1 MSETGDLFS
10 ELSEYDPLSRCLQW
24 NLPKD
29 NSALVEA
36 LLQECAVHPELILSR
51 TACQLLVNRGI
62 TTAEA
67 ASRFLFPSLTHLHP
81 PELLPDFEPANDLLQ
96 FAIRNNSKV
105 YVHGDF
111 DADGITSSAII
122 HRALKSLGIENKVFI
137 PHRFE
142 DGYGV
147 STRAIEEAR
156 DWGAEIFFTC
166 DCGITAN
173 EAVEYAKS
181 QGMKVLVSDHHQP
194 QGAIPDALAV
204 VNPHRE
210 DSEYPFRQLCGA
222 GVAYKLLLG
231 VVRRFDP
238 SYEAPFH
245 KNFLELAALGTIAD
259 VMPLID
265 ENRVIVALG
274 LQHLSQTRRPGL
286 RALFRYS
293 EFTADQLRDL
303 DAVDVSFR
311 VVPRINAVGRLG
323 DPHMA
328 FQLLTTSSETEADL
342 LARRVDEINRQRRTM
357 TEEIFREADQMIAAQ
372 PTLDPFLIISSSTWS
387 KGLLGLVAGR
397 LREKYARPA
406 FVGLSDEISGTVS
419 GSVRSIPGF
428 NIAEV
433 IERNR
438 PLIDGGG
445 HVEAAGLSFSLDSFE
460 AVRTLLI
467 TEVMTAVRPE
477 ELVPSCEIEVELNP
491 DDFNSDLVQNL
502 WRFRPFG
509 KGNEPPIVLMKS
521 IQLSGLAATSKPE
534 HYKFEVK
541 TQEKPIRGI
550 GFKMGPRLK
559 HLPQG
564 TAVDLVGTLTFDRYN
579 GNVKLQFEL
588 LDFQAL
594 N

>member
-10 ELSEYDPLSRCLQW
+10 EMSGDDPLSRSLRW

-36 LLQECAVHPELILSR
+36 LLRECAANPELILSK

-67 ASRFLFPSLTHLHP
+67 ASRFLFPSLAHLHP

-96 FAIRNNSKV
+96 FAIRNKSKV

-122 HRALKSLGIENKVFI
+122 HRTLKSLGLENRVFI
-137 PHRFE
+137 PHRFD

-147 STRAIEEAR
+147 SIRAIEEAR
-156 DWGAEIFFTC
+156 DWGAEILFTC

-181 QGMKVLVSDHHQP
+181 LGMKVLVSDHHQP
-194 QGAIPDALAV
+194 QGAIPDAHAV

-210 DSEYPFRQLCGA
+210 DSLYPFKQLCGA

-231 VVRRFDP
+231 VIRRFDP
-238 SYEAPFH
+238 SYEASFH

-286 RALFRYS
+286 RALLRYS
-293 EFTADQLRDL
+293 EFTADQLSSL
-303 DAVDVSFR
+303 DADDVSFR
-311 VVPRINAVGRLG
+311 IVPRINAVGRMG
-323 DPHMA
+323 DPQMA
-328 FQLLTTSSETEADL
+328 FQLLTTSNESEADL
-342 LARRVDEINRQRRTM
+342 LAQRIDEINKERRTM
-357 TEEIFREADQMIAAQ
+357 TEAIFKEADQMIAAQ
-372 PTLDPFLIISSSTWS
+372 PALDPFLIISSSNWS

-406 FVGLSDEISGTVS
+406 FVGVNDEVTGTVS

-445 HVEAAGLSFSLDSFE
+445 HVEAAGLSFPLASFE

-467 TEVMTAVRPE
+467 NEVMTAVRPE
-477 ELVPSCEIEVELNP
+477 ELVPSCEIDVELYPN
-491 DDFNSDLVQNL
+491 DLNSNLFQCL

-509 KGNEPPIVLMKS
+509 KGNEAPIVLLKS
-521 IQLSGLAATSKPE
+521 IQLSGLEATSNPE
-534 HYKFEVK
+534 HYKFEIM
-541 TQEKPIRGI
+541 TQEKPLRGI
-550 GFKMGPRLK
+550 GFNMASRLK
-559 HLPQG
+559 HLSQD
-564 TAVDLVGTLTFDRYN
+564 TAVDLVGTLKFDRYN

-588 LDFQAL
+588 LDFQVSS
-594 N
+594 